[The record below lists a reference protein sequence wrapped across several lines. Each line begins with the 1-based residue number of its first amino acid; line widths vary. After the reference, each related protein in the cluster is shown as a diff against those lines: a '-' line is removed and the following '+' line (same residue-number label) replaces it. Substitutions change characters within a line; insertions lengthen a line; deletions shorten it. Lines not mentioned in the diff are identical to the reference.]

1 MDYSMA
7 IIICNYRTSND
18 STFSDG
24 SAACTSS
31 TGPILLGSEPLAVVE
46 MTAQQMVASQMAA
59 GLMVAMEISVKL
71 ALRAFWLQ
79 AALLARIKVTQL
91 VWCQRMGTAPCG
103 VVTPEAWAVQARRGE
118 ARAPLPRAMLASREM
133 KRTLRCAWSVKRRRV
148 IWLMA
153 TWQLAA

>member
-7 IIICNYRTSND
+7 IIICNYRTSNG

-59 GLMVAMEISVKL
+59 GLMVAMEMSVKL
-71 ALRAFWLQ
+71 ASRAFWLQ
-79 AALLARIKVTQL
+79 AALLARIK
-91 VWCQRMGTAPCG
+91 
-103 VVTPEAWAVQARRGE
+103 
-118 ARAPLPRAMLASREM
+118 
-133 KRTLRCAWSVKRRRV
+133 
-148 IWLMA
+148 
-153 TWQLAA
+153 AA